1 MNQDAQKP
9 NVDHGEIDKFSRLAE
24 KWWDSEG
31 EFKPLHDINP
41 IRLDYI
47 DGFADLAGKTV
58 LDVGCG
64 GGILSESMAKR
75 GATQVLGIDLAEKSL
90 ETAHYHAQTQQLD
103 NIAYRCVSVED
114 LAVETPQAYDVV
126 TCMEMMEHVPDPA
139 SVIRACA
146 KLAKPDGMVFFST
159 INRNAKSYLHAIL
172 GAEYILNIVPKGTH
186 DWQKFITPAELA
198 RMCRQAGLD
207 VADSRGLGYN
217 PLLQRYFLN
226 DKVDVN
232 YMVAC
237 RPVAAA

>member
-1 MNQDAQKP
+1 MDGTAQQA
-9 NVDHGEIDKFSRLAE
+9 NVDRGEIDKFSRLAE
-24 KWWDSEG
+24 KWWDTEG

-41 IRLDYI
+41 FRLDYI
-47 DGFADLAGKTV
+47 DAKADLAGKTV

-64 GGILSESMAKR
+64 GGILAESMAWR
-75 GATQVLGIDLAEKSL
+75 GAAAVTGIDLAEKSL
-90 ETAHYHAQTQQLD
+90 QTAEAHARMGGVD
-103 NIAYRCVSVED
+103 NVRYRCVSVED
-114 LAVETPQAYDVV
+114 LAAENPHGYDVV

-172 GAEYILNIVPKGTH
+172 GAEYVLNLVPKGTH

-207 VADSRGLGYN
+207 IADIKGLGYK
-217 PLLQRYFLN
+217 PFLKRYFLSG
-226 DKVDVN
+226 DTSVN
-232 YMVAC
+232 YMAAC
-237 RPVAAA
+237 RPAEAV